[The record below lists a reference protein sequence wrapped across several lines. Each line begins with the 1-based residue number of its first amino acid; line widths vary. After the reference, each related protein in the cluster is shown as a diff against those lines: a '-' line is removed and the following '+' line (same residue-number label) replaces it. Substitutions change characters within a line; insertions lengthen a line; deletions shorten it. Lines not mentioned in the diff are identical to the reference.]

1 MDLMFWKKKDS
12 PPPQTGTIS
21 VNKDATGLMILKVT
35 GVIAAKTVSDAQTKI
50 LALGSQGGRLR
61 GLIDAEQFQGWA
73 RGFNGGM
80 SEAEKM
86 FSIDD
91 ITDRIAVVADSQW
104 HEKLRLFL
112 CVWMRNGT
120 IKFFDVSD
128 RAEALSWLQS
138 KSA

>member
-1 MDLMFWKKKDS
+1 MGLMFWKKKDA
-12 PPPQTGTIS
+12 PPPQAGTIS
-21 VNKDATGLMILKVT
+21 VNKDASGLLILKVT
-35 GVIAAKTVSDAQTKI
+35 GTISSQAVSDAQAKI
-50 LALGSQGGRLR
+50 LALGSQGSRIR

-91 ITDRIAVVADSQW
+91 ITDRIAVVADAKW

-120 IKFFDVSD
+120 IKFFDLSE
-128 RAEALSWLQS
+128 RAEAHSWLQV